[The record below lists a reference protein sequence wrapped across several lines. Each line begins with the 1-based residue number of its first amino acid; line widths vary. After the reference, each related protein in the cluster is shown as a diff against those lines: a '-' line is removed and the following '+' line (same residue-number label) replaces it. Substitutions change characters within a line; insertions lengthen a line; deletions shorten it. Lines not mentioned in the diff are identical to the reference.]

1 MALTMTW
8 DELIHDSA
16 TRIVTCPKHGDYTSK
31 RYLGAVWTQCG
42 ACVAEEDAR
51 NKAEAAEKAKM
62 VKRDEWERK
71 LGQAQIPEK
80 FRDRKLTNY
89 QADTP
94 AKLRALRFAEDY
106 AESFRH
112 GTNKGRSAVFVGTPG
127 TGKTHLAAGIA
138 LRIMHSYG
146 KTVVF
151 STVSKAIRRIKE
163 TWSKGSDETET
174 QAINVFVFPDLLI
187 LDEVGVQFGSDTE
200 QKLLFDILNER
211 YERNKPT
218 LFLSNLSAEEVKG
231 YLGERIFDRIREGG
245 GEAIVFNWESYRG
258 KG

>member
-1 MALTMTW
+1 MIALS
-8 DELIHDSA
+8 ELLAPPRS
-16 TRIVTCPKHGDYTSK
+16 RVES
-31 RYLGAVWTQCG
+31 CG
-42 ACVAEEDAR
+42 AHGEYESRCYMGMNWTKCPVCATEEKVRKEAEEVE
-51 NKAEAAEKAKM
+51 KEKAA
-62 VKRDEWERK
+62 KREAWERK
-71 LGQAQIPEK
+71 LGQAQIPER

-89 QADTP
+89 QAYTP
-94 AKLRALRFAEDY
+94 AQLRALRFAEEY

-127 TGKTHLAAGIA
+127 TGKTHLSAGIA
-138 LRIMHSYG
+138 LRIMHEYG

-218 LFLSNLSAEEVKG
+218 LFLSNLSVEEVKG